1 MTPLLT
7 ISASS
12 MTLVGSVGSMFLS
25 MDSKVGWLWMIVERL
40 LD

>member
-12 MTLVGSVGSMFLS
+12 MTPFGSVGSMFLS
-25 MDSKVGWLWMIVERL
+25 MDGKVGWLWMAVERL